1 MTEQTTAPEATT
13 EAPAAPELQIRD
25 LALVVNVID
34 LCSKRGAFEGP
45 ELEQVGALRGR
56 LAAFVKASLPPAE
69 APAEEDP
76 AADATAEETVDG

>member
-25 LALVVNVID
+25 LAMVVNVID

-56 LAAFVKASLPPAE
+56 LAGFVKASLP
-69 APAEEDP
+69 PAEEDP